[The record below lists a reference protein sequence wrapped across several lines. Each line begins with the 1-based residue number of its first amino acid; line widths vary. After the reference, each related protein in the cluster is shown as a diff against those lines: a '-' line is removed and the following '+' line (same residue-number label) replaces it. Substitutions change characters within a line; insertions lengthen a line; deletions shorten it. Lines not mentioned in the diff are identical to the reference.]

1 MKLYGSIQQ
10 QTILTG
16 SVGKPRAIPGRTVYI
31 SDYSEIV
38 TPAQTGTVT
47 EVETPSY
54 TDLTSQLPVTFVSSA
69 EELMDFTIYGKTAG
83 SGGTATGVGNYDSAT
98 GKYQIPVTVSGKNIL
113 ENYYQSEEYNGL
125 TITVNSDKSITL
137 NGTASAACTIAIF
150 NNSHTLV
157 TAAYQIID
165 NGTYILTGAPES
177 QSDGTYM
184 LSYRYDDAIGGAPS
198 VLGRVTPEGV
208 EIDNTNGAYRYLAVY
223 IAVWSGAVLDHVTFR
238 PMLRRSDLS
247 ESYEPHRDNLTVTLL
262 TDVPL
267 FDGDSLT
274 MAQAGT
280 ALATNIGTNI
290 LTVDTDVQPDV
301 IRIVYEGVEET

>member
-1 MKLYGSIQQ
+1 M
-10 QTILTG
+10 LTG
-16 SVGKPRAIPGRTVYI
+16 EIQPRKTLTGTIGNPTIIRIPVYL
-31 SDYSEIV
+31 SDY
-38 TPAQTGTVT
+38 T
-47 EVETPSY
+47 EVVTTTQTCPIETEPVTHL
-54 TDLTSQLPVTFVSSA
+54 TDLTSPLPVTFVSAS
-69 EELMDFTIYGKTAG
+69 ETIGDYTIYGKTSG
-83 SGGTATGVGNYDSAT
+83 SGGELNGVGDYDAVLQ
-98 GKYQIPVTVSGKNIL
+98 KYKIPVTVSGKNIL
-113 ENYYQSEEYNGL
+113 ENHYQNEEYNGL

-238 PMLRRSDLS
+238 PMLRRSDLP